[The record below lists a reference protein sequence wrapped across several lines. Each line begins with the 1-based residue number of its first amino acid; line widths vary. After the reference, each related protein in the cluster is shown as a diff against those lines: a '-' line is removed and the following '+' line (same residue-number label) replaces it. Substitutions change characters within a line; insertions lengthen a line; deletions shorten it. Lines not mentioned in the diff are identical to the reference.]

1 MTIPSPIIHECYA
14 NCRDQCLQPVAV
26 HESSMKEAQQLPALF
41 PNRYREVFTLAASR
55 VDWRGLASFGLPFCI
70 YLLTL
75 APTIYNLDSAEL
87 TTAASTGGLTRA
99 TGYPLYLTLG
109 YIWSK
114 IPLGDVGYRM
124 NLLSAIFGAL
134 TIFLVE
140 RILRR
145 WRLVGWATFGAL
157 GLLAT
162 STFFWGLSLVAE
174 VYTLHTALMA
184 GLILALLHWSDS
196 PSPRRMFVIG
206 LLIGL
211 GMSHHAAMV
220 LLIPGSLFF
229 VLSTH
234 SQKALGLRSLLAFSV
249 AALVGLSFYLYL
261 PLRYLAHP
269 VFNYAGTFDTDLN
282 FHPVDLTT
290 LEGLWWLISGRVFT
304 SVMMAYNN
312 LGLWHET
319 QKYLIQLGRAVFTF
333 GIGPGLLGM
342 ILLFRRN
349 WRVGGMFGLMFLFN
363 AGFYINYRV
372 VDKDTMYLPTYLI
385 WALWMAYGFQE
396 LLEWVKQVDSVR
408 IQTVSLRIISI
419 FIVSTVLF
427 SLVWNWRIVDL
438 SKDWTSRIQG
448 ETILN
453 KAEQGALVF
462 GWWDVVPV
470 IQYLQLVEG
479 MRPDVLAINRFLIA
493 PNDMIRAIEKEVR
506 DRPVYINEVPN
517 VLYPTLSAKSIGPVY
532 RLMAHKRQ
540 TTPNYNPREQ
550 LPRP

>member
-1 MTIPSPIIHECYA
+1 MEKALHVPPPSSKHY
-14 NCRDQCLQPVAV
+14 RDVLVSV
-26 HESSMKEAQQLPALF
+26 
-41 PNRYREVFTLAASR
+41 ASR

-87 TTAASTGGLTRA
+87 TTAASTGGLMRS

-114 IPLGDVGYRM
+114 IPLGDVGFRM

-134 TIFLVE
+134 TIFLAE

-145 WRLVGWATFGAL
+145 WRLAGWATLGAL

-196 PSPRRMFVIG
+196 PTPRRMLMIG
-206 LLIGL
+206 LLGGM
-211 GMSHHAAMV
+211 GMSHHAAMM
-220 LLIPGSLFF
+220 LLIPGSIFF

-234 SQKALGLRSLLAFSV
+234 PKKALTPRSLLAFSL

-261 PLRYLAHP
+261 PLRYLTQPA
-269 VFNYAGTFDTDLN
+269 FNYAGTFDAGLN

-290 LEGLWWLISGRVFT
+290 LEGLWWLISGRAF
-304 SVMMAYNN
+304 SGVMMAYNA

-319 QKYLIQLGRAVFTF
+319 QMYLTQLVHAFFAF

-349 WRVGGMFGLMFLFN
+349 WREGGMLGLMFLFN
-363 AGFYINYRV
+363 AAFFINYQV
-372 VDKDTMYLPTYLI
+372 MDKDTMYLPTYLI
-385 WALWMAYGFQE
+385 WALWAAYGLHE
-396 LLEWVKQVDSVR
+396 LLEWVKQIDSVHIR
-408 IQTVSLRIISI
+408 TLSLRISSI
-419 FIVSTVLF
+419 LIMTAVLF

-438 SKDWTSRIQG
+438 SKDWTTRLLG
-448 ETILN
+448 ETILQ
-453 KAEQGALVF
+453 KVEPGGLVF

-479 MRPDVLAINRFLIA
+479 MRPDVKAINRFLISQS
-493 PNDMIRAIEKEVR
+493 DMMTAIKKEIQE
-506 DRPVYINEVPN
+506 RPIYVDNIISE
-517 VLYPTLSAKSIGPVY
+517 LSTTLSTKSIGPIF
-532 RLMAHKRQ
+532 RLI
-540 TTPNYNPREQ
+540 PNKCLATRCSSIPLQ
-550 LPRP
+550 IPGQ

>member
-1 MTIPSPIIHECYA
+1 
-14 NCRDQCLQPVAV
+14 
-26 HESSMKEAQQLPALF
+26 MKEAQQLLVQF
-41 PNRYREVFTLAASR
+41 SNRNREVFASAASR

-75 APTIYNLDSAEL
+75 APTIYNLDSAEM
-87 TTAASTGGLTRA
+87 TTAASTGGLMRA

-109 YIWSK
+109 YMWSK

-134 TIFLVE
+134 TIFLAE

-145 WRLVGWATFGAL
+145 WRLVGWATFGAI

-196 PSPRRMFVIG
+196 PTPRRMFVIG
-206 LLIGL
+206 LLGGM

-220 LLIPGSLFF
+220 LLIPGSLFY

-234 SQKALGLRSLLAFSV
+234 AKKALAPRSMLAFSL

-261 PLRYLAHP
+261 PLRYLAQP
-269 VFNYAGTFDTDLN
+269 VFNYAGTFDTGLN
-282 FHPVDLTT
+282 FHPIDLTT
-290 LEGLWWLISGRVFT
+290 LEGLWWLISGRAFNN
-304 SVMMAYNN
+304 VMMAYNS

-319 QKYLIQLGRAVFTF
+319 QKYLIQLSRAFFGF

-349 WRVGGMFGLMFLFN
+349 WHEGGMLGLMFLLN
-363 AGFYINYRV
+363 AGFYINYQV
-372 VDKDTMYLPTYLI
+372 IDKDTMYLPTYLI
-385 WALWMAYGFQE
+385 WALWIGYGFQE
-396 LLEWVKQVDSVR
+396 LLVWVKQVDSVGIR
-408 IQTVSLRIISI
+408 MLSLRISSI
-419 FIVSTVLF
+419 LILSIVLF
-427 SLVWNWRIVDL
+427 SLVWNWRIADL
-438 SKDWTSRIQG
+438 SEDWTSRLQG
-448 ETILN
+448 ETILQ

-470 IQYLQLVEG
+470 IHYLQLVEG
-479 MRPDVLAINRFLIA
+479 LRPDVQAINRFLIA
-493 PNDMIRAIEKEVR
+493 PNDMMSTIEKEVR
-506 DRPVYINEVPN
+506 DRPIYIDNVPN
-517 VLYPTLSAKSIGPVY
+517 ELYATMSAESIGPVY
-532 RLMAHKRQ
+532 RLTANQCVNTRSQ
-540 TTPNYNPREQ
+540 NSQEQ
-550 LPRP
+550 LPMQLTRCVDGILYRDGWLP

>member
-1 MTIPSPIIHECYA
+1 
-14 NCRDQCLQPVAV
+14 
-26 HESSMKEAQQLPALF
+26 MKEAQQLPALF
-41 PNRYREVFTLAASR
+41 SNRYREVITSAASR

-75 APTIYNLDSAEL
+75 APTIYNLDSAEM
-87 TTAASTGGLTRA
+87 TTAAYTGGLMRA

-109 YIWSK
+109 YMWSK

-134 TIFLVE
+134 TIFLVD

-145 WRLVGWATFGAL
+145 WRIGGWATFGAL

-196 PSPRRMFVIG
+196 PTPRRMLVIG
-206 LLIGL
+206 LLVGIGL
-211 GMSHHAAMV
+211 SHHAAMV

-234 SQKALGLRSLLAFSV
+234 FKKALAPRSVLAFTL

-269 VFNYAGTFDTDLN
+269 VFNYAGTFDTGLI

-290 LEGLWWLISGRVFT
+290 LEGLWWLISGRAFT
-304 SVMMAYNN
+304 SLMLAYNS

-319 QKYLIQLGRAVFTF
+319 QQYLIQLSRAFLGF

-349 WRVGGMFGLMFLFN
+349 WREGGMLGLMFLFN
-363 AGFYINYRV
+363 AAFYINYQV
-372 VDKDTMYLPTYLI
+372 IDKDTMYLPTYLI
-385 WALWMAYGFQE
+385 WALWMAYGLQE
-396 LLEWVKQVDSVR
+396 LLEWVRQIDSMHIRR
-408 IQTVSLRIISI
+408 ISLRILSI
-419 FIVSTVLF
+419 LIVSIVFF
-427 SLVWNWRIVDL
+427 SLAWNWRIVDL
-438 SKDWTSRIQG
+438 SKDWSSRLQG

-453 KAEQGALVF
+453 NVEQDALVF

-479 MRPDVLAINRFLIA
+479 IRPDVQAINRFLIA
-493 PNDMIRAIEKEVR
+493 PNDMMNAIEKEMR
-506 DRPVYINEVPN
+506 YRPIYIDDVPN
-517 VLYPTLSAKSIGPVY
+517 ELNATMSAKSIGSVY
-532 RLMAHKRQ
+532 RLMANKCLNTGCQNTQEH
-540 TTPNYNPREQ
+540 

>member
-1 MTIPSPIIHECYA
+1 MEET
-14 NCRDQCLQPVAV
+14 LQVP
-26 HESSMKEAQQLPALF
+26 PLF
-41 PNRYREVFTLAASR
+41 SKKFREVLFSATSH

-87 TTAASTGGLTRA
+87 TTAASTGGLMRS

-134 TIFLVE
+134 TIFLAE

-145 WRLVGWATFGAL
+145 WRLVGWAKLGAL

-162 STFFWGLSLVAE
+162 STFFLGLSLVAE

-184 GLILALLHWSDS
+184 GLILAMLWWSDS
-196 PSPRRMFVIG
+196 PTPRRMLIIG
-206 LLIGL
+206 LLGGM

-234 SQKALGLRSLLAFSV
+234 PKKALAPRSLLAFSL

-261 PLRYLAHP
+261 PLRYLAQP
-269 VFNYAGTFDTDLN
+269 AFNYAGTFDAGLK
-282 FHPVDLTT
+282 FHPVNLTT
-290 LEGLWWLISGRVFT
+290 LEGLWWLGSGRAFT
-304 SVMMAYNN
+304 GVMLAYNG

-319 QKYLIQLGRAVFTF
+319 QHYLTQLVHAFFAF

-349 WRVGGMFGLMFLFN
+349 WRVGGMLGLMFLFN
-363 AGFYINYRV
+363 AGFFINYQV
-372 VDKDTMYLPTYLI
+372 MDKDTMYLPTYLI
-385 WALWMAYGFQE
+385 WALWTAYGLHEF
-396 LLEWVKQVDSVR
+396 LKWIKQIDSVR
-408 IQTVSLRIISI
+408 LRTLSLRVSSI
-419 FIVSTVLF
+419 LIMTIVLF
-427 SLVWNWRIVDL
+427 SMLWNWRIVDL
-438 SKDWTSRIQG
+438 SKDWSTRLVG

-453 KAEQGALVF
+453 KAERGSLVY
-462 GWWDVVPV
+462 GWWEIVPV
-470 IQYLQLVEG
+470 VQYLQFVEG
-479 MRPDVLAINRFLIA
+479 MRPDVTAINRFLISTD
-493 PNDMIRAIEKEVR
+493 DMVGSIKKEVQHKP
-506 DRPVYINEVPN
+506 DYIDNITNE
-517 VLYPTLSAKSIGPVY
+517 LSSTMSTRSIGQVFRVVPDKCSVT
-532 RLMAHKRQ
+532 LCSSIQPQITKQ
-540 TTPNYNPREQ
+540 
-550 LPRP
+550 

>member
-1 MTIPSPIIHECYA
+1 MAESLQESP
-14 NCRDQCLQPVAV
+14 
-26 HESSMKEAQQLPALF
+26 LF
-41 PNRYREVFTLAASR
+41 SKHYREVFFSAASR
-55 VDWRGLASFGLPFCI
+55 VDWRGVASFGFPFCI

-87 TTAASTGGLTRA
+87 TTAASTGGLMRS

-134 TIFLVE
+134 TIFLAE

-145 WRLVGWATFGAL
+145 WRLSGWAKFGAL
-157 GLLAT
+157 GLLTT

-196 PSPRRMFVIG
+196 PTPPRMLIIG
-206 LLIGL
+206 LLGGM

-234 SQKALGLRSLLAFSV
+234 PKKALQPRSLLAFSL

-261 PLRYLAHP
+261 PLRYLAQP
-269 VFNYAGTFDTDLN
+269 AFNYAGTYDAGLN
-282 FHPVDLTT
+282 FHPVNLTT
-290 LEGLWWLISGRVFT
+290 LEGLWWLISGRTF
-304 SVMMAYNN
+304 SGVMMAYNG

-319 QKYLIQLGRAVFTF
+319 QMYLTQLVHAFFAF
-333 GIGPGLLGM
+333 GIAPGLLGM
-342 ILLFRRN
+342 ILLFRKN
-349 WRVGGMFGLMFLFN
+349 WREGGMLGLMFLFN
-363 AGFYINYRV
+363 AGFFINYQV
-372 VDKDTMYLPTYLI
+372 MDKDTMYLPTYLV
-385 WALWMAYGFQE
+385 WALWVAYGLHE
-396 LLEWVKQVDSVR
+396 LLEWVKQIDSVR
-408 IQTVSLRIISI
+408 IRTLSLRISSVLIMAM
-419 FIVSTVLF
+419 VLF

-438 SKDWTSRIQG
+438 SKDRTTRELG
-448 ETILN
+448 ESILQ
-453 KAEQGALVF
+453 KADRGALVY

-479 MRPDVLAINRFLIA
+479 MRPDVKAINRFLISQS
-493 PNDMIRAIEKEVR
+493 DMMTAIKKEIQARPIYVDNIIRE
-506 DRPVYINEVPN
+506 
-517 VLYPTLSAKSIGPVY
+517 LSTMMSTKSIGPVY
-532 RLMAHKRQ
+532 QLI
-540 TTPNYNPREQ
+540 PNKCLTSRCSNIQLQNPKQ
-550 LPRP
+550 